1 MKILLAACNA
11 KYIHS
16 NLAVYNLKS
25 CSGEYSSR
33 VVVKEYTINQ
43 IRDDILKDIYLEQP
57 DVVCFSCYIWNISYV
72 RNLIREVHKVLP
84 DTAIW
89 LGGPEV
95 SYDARKVLE
104 EHPEV
109 TGVMKGEGE
118 VTFLELAGFYLE
130 GISELRR
137 LRELPTGRGIR
148 SGRIPGEES
157 RI

>member
-57 DVVCFSCYIWNISYV
+57 DVVCFSCYIWNLEFVQDIAADLY
-72 RNLIREVHKVLP
+72 KVLP
-84 DTAIW
+84 DLLHWWHMQMPHVILLLPKTTSVIPQYT
-89 LGGPEV
+89 L
-95 SYDARKVLE
+95 SLFL
-104 EHPEV
+104 
-109 TGVMKGEGE
+109 
-118 VTFLELAGFYLE
+118 TFSFSTL
-130 GISELRR
+130 LR
-137 LRELPTGRGIR
+137 T
-148 SGRIPGEES
+148 S
-157 RI
+157 